1 MILAKDLRKKYD
13 RLARAQY
20 RHSTE
25 RGVSEIEYIYEA
37 LLIDGRYVTGD
48 KVIAT
53 EFKEAGYIVKETEYE
68 KHIYK
73 RKVIKGF
80 FSNKY
85 IDEKTDD
92 VYTHYSAE
100 IYIPEED
107 EQLENKSSYN
117 LVVITSRGGN
127 LNIRLDNMSLKDVK
141 SFVERGYEIGALA
154 TETGYIS
161 TSIIDKL
168 DIKEIS

>member
-13 RLARAQY
+13 RLTRVQFKHDY
-20 RHSTE
+20 STAE
-25 RGVSEIEYIYEA
+25 FEDMYEQLLDSGIYK
-37 LLIDGRYVTGD
+37 TGD
-48 KVIAT
+48 QSIGQKA
-53 EFKEAGYIVKETEYE
+53 KDAGYVVKEEKYE
-68 KHIYK
+68 KPVY
-73 RKVIKGF
+73 RTKVIKGF

-85 IDEKTDD
+85 EEELTTEKTT
-92 VYTHYSAE
+92 VYSAK
-100 IYIPEED
+100 IFLPEED
-107 EQLENKSSYN
+107 EQLENKANYN

-161 TSIIDKL
+161 TSIIDKI
-168 DIKEIS
+168 DIKEIL